1 MGNGLNSTGSTR
13 QFTVIK
19 SYGGRER
26 KFIYDYCIC
35 GNSKHLESEKCSR
48 CALISNGERV
58 GKSNKGIPKMSKSL
72 LIGECYF
79 ALAFIFGL
87 VFSGSL

>member
-1 MGNGLNSTGSTR
+1 MVDSLSSTGSTR

-19 SYGGRER
+19 TYGGRER
-26 KFIYDYCIC
+26 KFVYDYCIC
-35 GNSKHLESEKCSR
+35 GNSKGIASELCSI
-48 CALISNGERV
+48 CASKANGEKV
-58 GKSNKGIPKMSKSL
+58 GKSNLGVPKMSKSL

>member
-1 MGNGLNSTGSTR
+1 MGNSLNSTGNTR

-26 KFIYDYCIC
+26 KFVYDYCPC
-35 GNSKHLESEKCSR
+35 GNSKGIASELCSI
-48 CALISNGERV
+48 CASKANGEKV
-58 GKSNKGIPKMSKSL
+58 GISNKGVPKITKSL